1 MIYRGQEQNEAFGDG
16 RVDALY
22 AHTPYLEKALV
33 DQDAVMVVN
42 QSNGEV
48 PKLAVRQIHTL
59 VVSRQMVAEKRET
72 VTGLV
77 RAIARAETLIHGDRP
92 AAVAA
97 ILREFP
103 DMERR
108 LACPWPPG

>member
-1 MIYRGQEQNEAFGDG
+1 
-16 RVDALY
+16 
-22 AHTPYLEKALV
+22 
-33 DQDAVMVVN
+33 
-42 QSNGEV
+42 
-48 PKLAVRQIHTL
+48 
-59 VVSRQMVAEKRET
+59 MVAEKRET
-72 VTGLV
+72 VTGLA

-108 LACPWPPG
+108 HVEKVVEVYQTAIPTSPRVSSKGFQAALELFPASRQPPDLSGLDLNEFVAPEFADAVAESTVRPDK